1 MSTQIT
7 TAFVQQYHAEVV
19 HLVQQMDSKL
29 AQNCRQETQ
38 HSKSSYFDQI
48 GARTATKL
56 TARHSPTVL
65 VDTPHARRRVTLE
78 DYVDTDGIDDEDKI
92 RILIEP
98 ENNYAKAQSM
108 AMKRAK
114 DDAVIAAAL
123 GTAYTGEEG
132 GTAVTF
138 PATQQIASGTT
149 GMTLAKMLS
158 TLEKFNSNNVETDE
172 EKHMVLGEK
181 QVTDLLKLTEVNS
194 ADFNNVKALTIG
206 KVTSYLGF
214 TIIMSTR
221 LATNASSERRCF
233 SWVKP
238 GLLFS
243 IGKDITVDI
252 GRRRDLNNMLQVQ
265 TKGTWGVTRMQ
276 EEQIV
281 ETPCTES

>member
-7 TAFVQQYHAEVV
+7 TAFVQQYHTEVV

-29 AQNCRQETQ
+29 AQHCRQETQ

-48 GARTATKL
+48 GARTATEL
-56 TARHSPTVL
+56 TGRHSATVL
-65 VDTPHARRRVTLE
+65 VDTPHSRRRVTLK

-98 ENNYAKAQSM
+98 ENNYARAQAM

-114 DDAVIAAAL
+114 DDAVIDAAL

-132 GTAVTF
+132 GTATTF
-138 PATQQIASGTT
+138 PSTQQIASGST
-149 GMTLAKMLS
+149 GMTLAKMIS
-158 TLEKFNSNNVETDE
+158 TLEKFNSNNVESDE
-172 EKHMVLGEK
+172 EKFMVIGEK
-181 QVTDLLKLTEVNS
+181 QVSDLLKLTEVNS
-194 ADFNNVKALTIG
+194 ADFNNVRALTTG
-206 KVTSYLGF
+206 KVTQYLGF

-221 LATNASSERRCF
+221 LDTNGSSERRCF

-238 GLLFS
+238 GILFS
-243 IGKDITVDI
+243 MGKDITVDI

-276 EEQIV
+276 EEQVV
-281 ETPCTES
+281 ETPAAET